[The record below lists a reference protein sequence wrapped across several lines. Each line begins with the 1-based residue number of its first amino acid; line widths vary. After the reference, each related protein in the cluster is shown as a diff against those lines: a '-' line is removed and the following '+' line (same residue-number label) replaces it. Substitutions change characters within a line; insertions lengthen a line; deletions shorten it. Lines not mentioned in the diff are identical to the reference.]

1 MIEADI
7 LPTIFYGG
15 LLLVLVVAVIA
26 HWNKMGN
33 IQRDLGRLE
42 VTVAGLNTK
51 IDTVETSLN
60 AKIDA
65 VETSL
70 NTKIDAVETSLNTKI
85 GAVETSLNAKIDA
98 VETSLNAKIDAVET
112 SLNAKIDTLQT
123 SMDAFAKTQHEMQL
137 QMQRNHYQLMMAIL
151 SHSHRPDG
159 RPTFDLPPDFEPT
172 SVPNDPD
179 E

>member
-42 VTVAGLNTK
+42 VTVAGLNTE

-60 AKIDA
+60 AKID
-65 VETSL
+65 
-70 NTKIDAVETSLNTKI
+70 
-85 GAVETSLNAKIDA
+85 AVETSLNAKIDA

-112 SLNAKIDTLQT
+112 SLNTKIDTLQT

>member
-42 VTVAGLNTK
+42 VTVAGLNTE

-60 AKIDA
+60 
-65 VETSL
+65 T
-70 NTKIDAVETSLNTKI
+70 
-85 GAVETSLNAKIDA
+85 
-98 VETSLNAKIDAVET
+98 
-112 SLNAKIDTLQT
+112 KIDTLQT